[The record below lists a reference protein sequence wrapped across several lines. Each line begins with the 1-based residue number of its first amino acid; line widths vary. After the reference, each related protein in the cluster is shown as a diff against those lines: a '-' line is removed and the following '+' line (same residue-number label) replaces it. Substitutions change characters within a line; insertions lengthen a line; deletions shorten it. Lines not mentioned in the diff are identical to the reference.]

1 MATTTGPRDCQLFR
15 KHRSR
20 DEHEVSPSEPRRHQ
34 AAAAGAPAGHVG
46 DLMDEG
52 QARDGPHPPFG
63 QLESRVSSL
72 AQNLEMRRLPG
83 GACYKGGIHEKQ
95 TGVPHPK
102 SYEAL

>member
-1 MATTTGPRDCQLFR
+1 M
-15 KHRSR
+15 
-20 DEHEVSPSEPRRHQ
+20 SPSKPQRHQ
-34 AAAAGAPAGHVG
+34 AAAAAAPAGHVG
-46 DLMDEG
+46 DIMDEG

-72 AQNLEMRRLPG
+72 AQNLEMRRLAG

>member
-1 MATTTGPRDCQLFR
+1 MPGIFI
-15 KHRSR
+15 
-20 DEHEVSPSEPRRHQ
+20 
-34 AAAAGAPAGHVG
+34 
-46 DLMDEG
+46 DEG
-52 QARDGPHPPFG
+52 QAEDGPHPPFG